1 MTNSNTSSAWGC
13 QVKSSL
19 DLAWSRARLTWARPA
34 MSDGPKASSAAS
46 TRGPHAHP
54 RRHSSEMPSGDPRR
68 GSRGWSWKRSC
79 ARPSPAPATLR
90 RLILMQSEAHAVVC
104 ASTSTCHC
112 ARSEEHT
119 GCVNTLSWNESGS
132 LLISGS
138 DDCRVCVW
146 DCGGGGTPTL
156 RRAVKTGHRRN
167 IFSALFLPGTADQQ
181 VVTCALDR
189 TVQHV
194 DLMTGESTRLAT
206 CAQFCSKLA
215 LVPGCAHAFLS
226 AGVDGRASLFDLR
239 EGQRTR
245 RIAVDLNAVGGC
257 TGLAFDP
264 TSGGYHFALGC
275 DDPIT
280 RVYDLRAV
288 RFDKPDASR
297 VLHQYVPRQYAPS
310 PPHTLK
316 PIPSSP
322 YPHLSNTCRDSAPNT
337 APQAHRLMPIPSPVQ
352 YPTCPTY
359 PHLPHTLTCP
369 KPHLPHIRAPR
380 PHKTPHKTPHTLIM
394 CPPLPRTTLGCSLL
408 PPSRSRRSRI
418 NDTLAGGASSL
429 AYSATGEL
437 LINMRS
443 PRTPALD
450 SSAHYGALPFPQE
463 SSLSTC
469 AGARCTVSSRPLP
482 CMQVLTTAPSLPHR
496 CTVSRRS
503 RERLRQRRSSPW
515 R

>member
-1 MTNSNTSSAWGC
+1 MPTPGAT
-13 QVKSSL
+13 
-19 DLAWSRARLTWARPA
+19 RARCLLAIPGVALAAGPGNAAVRAPHPLPPGCAGSSSCNRRLTL
-34 MSDGPKASSAAS
+34 SC
-46 TRGPHAHP
+46 AHP
-54 RRHSSEMPSGDPRR
+54 RPP
-68 GSRGWSWKRSC
+68 
-79 ARPSPAPATLR
+79 
-90 RLILMQSEAHAVVC
+90 V
-104 ASTSTCHC
+104 HC

-146 DCGGGGTPTL
+146 DCGGGTPTL

-206 CAQFCSKLA
+206 CTQFCSKLA

-245 RIAVDLNAVGGC
+245 RIAVDLNDVGGC

-288 RFDKPDASR
+288 RFDRPDASR
-297 VLHQYVPRQYAPS
+297 VLHQYVPRQCAS
-310 PPHTLK
+310 AHRLK
-316 PIPSSP
+316 PIPSPSP
-322 YPHLSNTCRDSAPNT
+322 YPHLPHTLT
-337 APQAHRLMPIPSPVQ
+337 FPIPSPSP
-352 YPTCPTY
+352 YPHKPIPSPAPY

-369 KPHLPHIRAPR
+369 THEPQGPTRR
-380 PHKTPHKTPHTLIM
+380 PTP
-394 CPPLPRTTLGCSLL
+394 
-408 PPSRSRRSRI
+408 
-418 NDTLAGGASSL
+418 
-429 AYSATGEL
+429 
-437 LINMRS
+437 
-443 PRTPALD
+443 
-450 SSAHYGALPFPQE
+450 
-463 SSLSTC
+463 
-469 AGARCTVSSRPLP
+469 
-482 CMQVLTTAPSLPHR
+482 
-496 CTVSRRS
+496 
-503 RERLRQRRSSPW
+503 
-515 R
+515 

>member
-1 MTNSNTSSAWGC
+1 MSAAVLVSPSILPVVGITLLSD
-13 QVKSSL
+13 VTTR
-19 DLAWSRARLTWARPA
+19 SRACT
-34 MSDGPKASSAAS
+34 
-46 TRGPHAHP
+46 TF
-54 RRHSSEMPSGDPRR
+54 
-68 GSRGWSWKRSC
+68 
-79 ARPSPAPATLR
+79 AP
-90 RLILMQSEAHAVVC
+90 C
-104 ASTSTCHC
+104 ASTSPMPRACSTNTC
-112 ARSEEHT
+112 RDS
-119 GCVNTLSWNESGS
+119 
-132 LLISGS
+132 
-138 DDCRVCVW
+138 
-146 DCGGGGTPTL
+146 TP
-156 RRAVKTGHRRN
+156 
-167 IFSALFLPGTADQQ
+167 Q
-181 VVTCALDR
+181 
-189 TVQHV
+189 
-194 DLMTGESTRLAT
+194 
-206 CAQFCSKLA
+206 
-215 LVPGCAHAFLS
+215 AH
-226 AGVDGRASLFDLR
+226 
-239 EGQRTR
+239 
-245 RIAVDLNAVGGC
+245 
-257 TGLAFDP
+257 P
-264 TSGGYHFALGC
+264 
-275 DDPIT
+275 
-280 RVYDLRAV
+280 
-288 RFDKPDASR
+288 
-297 VLHQYVPRQYAPS
+297 
-310 PPHTLK
+310 K

-322 YPHLSNTCRDSAPNT
+322 YP
-337 APQAHRLMPIPSPVQ
+337 QAHRLKPIPSPVQ

-369 KPHLPHIRAPR
+369 NPHLPHIRSPR

>member
-146 DCGGGGTPTL
+146 DCGGGTPTL

-245 RIAVDLNAVGGC
+245 RIAVDLNDVGGC

-288 RFDKPDASR
+288 RFDRPDASR

-310 PPHTLK
+310 PPQAHTLK

-322 YPHLSNTCRDSAPNT
+322 P
-337 APQAHRLMPIPSPVQ
+337 PQA
-352 YPTCPTY
+352 
-359 PHLPHTLTCP
+359 HTLTCP
-369 KPHLPHIRAPR
+369 IPHLPHIPSPAPYPHLSKSPPAPHTCPKAPQDAPQDAPHPDHVPSPSPHHPRLQPLATEPFAPLTLRFPRWWPLEPSLLCLWRAPYQYAR
-380 PHKTPHKTPHTLIM
+380 GRGVSFRGDLACACGSAGVRHGAGKA
-394 CPPLPRTTLGCSLL
+394 GC
-408 PPSRSRRSRI
+408 RGHCGR
-418 NDTLAGGASSL
+418 GG
-429 AYSATGEL
+429 G
-437 LINMRS
+437 R
-443 PRTPALD
+443 
-450 SSAHYGALPFPQE
+450 G
-463 SSLSTC
+463 
-469 AGARCTVSSRPLP
+469 
-482 CMQVLTTAPSLPHR
+482 
-496 CTVSRRS
+496 
-503 RERLRQRRSSPW
+503 
-515 R
+515 

>member
-13 QVKSSL
+13 QAKSSL

-245 RIAVDLNAVGGC
+245 RIAVDLNDVGGC

-310 PPHTLK
+310 PPQAHPLK

-322 YPHLSNTCRDSAPNT
+322 YPQAHTLTCPIRAATVRPKPTPSPYPHLSNTPPA
-337 APQAHRLMPIPSPVQ
+337 
-352 YPTCPTY
+352 
-359 PHLPHTLTCP
+359 PHTLTCP
-369 KPHLPHIRAPR
+369 I
-380 PHKTPHKTPHTLIM
+380 
-394 CPPLPRTTLGCSLL
+394 
-408 PPSRSRRSRI
+408 PS
-418 NDTLAGGASSL
+418 
-429 AYSATGEL
+429 
-437 LINMRS
+437 
-443 PRTPALD
+443 
-450 SSAHYGALPFPQE
+450 H
-463 SSLSTC
+463 
-469 AGARCTVSSRPLP
+469 V
-482 CMQVLTTAPSLPHR
+482 
-496 CTVSRRS
+496 
-503 RERLRQRRSSPW
+503 
-515 R
+515 

>member
-1 MTNSNTSSAWGC
+1 
-13 QVKSSL
+13 
-19 DLAWSRARLTWARPA
+19 
-34 MSDGPKASSAAS
+34 
-46 TRGPHAHP
+46 
-54 RRHSSEMPSGDPRR
+54 
-68 GSRGWSWKRSC
+68 
-79 ARPSPAPATLR
+79 
-90 RLILMQSEAHAVVC
+90 MQSEAHAVVC

-206 CAQFCSKLA
+206 CTQFCSKLA

-245 RIAVDLNAVGGC
+245 RIAVDLNDVGGC

-288 RFDKPDASR
+288 RFDRPDASR
-297 VLHQYVPRQYAPS
+297 VLHQYVPRQCAS
-310 PPHTLK
+310 AHRLK
-316 PIPSSP
+316 PIPS
-322 YPHLSNTCRDSAPNT
+322 
-337 APQAHRLMPIPSPVQ
+337 PSP
-352 YPTCPTY
+352 Y

-369 KPHLPHIRAPR
+369 THEPQGPTRR
-380 PHKTPHKTPHTLIM
+380 PTP
-394 CPPLPRTTLGCSLL
+394 
-408 PPSRSRRSRI
+408 
-418 NDTLAGGASSL
+418 
-429 AYSATGEL
+429 
-437 LINMRS
+437 
-443 PRTPALD
+443 
-450 SSAHYGALPFPQE
+450 
-463 SSLSTC
+463 
-469 AGARCTVSSRPLP
+469 
-482 CMQVLTTAPSLPHR
+482 
-496 CTVSRRS
+496 
-503 RERLRQRRSSPW
+503 
-515 R
+515 